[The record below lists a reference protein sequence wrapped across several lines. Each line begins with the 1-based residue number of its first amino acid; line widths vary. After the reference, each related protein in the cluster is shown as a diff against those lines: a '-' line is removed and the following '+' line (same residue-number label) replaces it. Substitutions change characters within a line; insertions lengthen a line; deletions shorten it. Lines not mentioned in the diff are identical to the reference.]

1 MFLAKLFETC
11 LLSDGWDVCL
21 LERVNYVTS
30 QFLNTINVNKVVKLI
45 LKLFRLAK
53 HSCHIKEHFIPN
65 IYLCL

>member
-11 LLSDGWDVCL
+11 KLSDGCGVCL

-30 QFLNTINVNKVVKLI
+30 QFLNTINVNKDVKLI

-53 HSCHIKEHFIPN
+53 HSWHIQEHFKPY

>member
-11 LLSDGWDVCL
+11 LLSDGWGVCL
-21 LERVNYVTS
+21 LERVNNVTS
-30 QFLNTINVNKVVKLI
+30 QFLITINVNKVVKLI

-53 HSCHIKEHFIPN
+53 HSCHIQEHFIPN